1 MGLGDYLLKS
11 NTHEVN
17 EHHVCVVVVVDVM
30 LTLQE
35 EELEVVPTLREEVE
49 RLREALSQEQESKE
63 EGLHVKD
70 GEIAMLKAKVPLFQ
84 LQGVPRFKGILCQ
97 AETRVLN

>member
-1 MGLGDYLLKS
+1 MASIPLVSLLS
-11 NTHEVN
+11 T
-17 EHHVCVVVVVDVM
+17 CT
-30 LTLQE
+30 LLQE

-70 GEIAMLKAKVPLFQ
+70 GEIAMLKAKV
-84 LQGVPRFKGILCQ
+84 RYNYK
-97 AETRVLN
+97 